1 MRSPFPS
8 QAPRLFDRELLRRRL
23 HRAAPRFGEA
33 DFLKRRAAEDLVDR
47 LAELMR
53 PFPVAVDL
61 GARTGVFAEVLRASP
76 ARELIGTLISADP
89 SERMLA
95 GLRPS
100 VVMDEELSAFR
111 PGSLDLVV
119 STLSL
124 HATNDLVGALVQIRR
139 SLKPGGLFLGAMFGG
154 GTLFE
159 LRRALMT
166 AETAR
171 RGGAGLRVSPF
182 ADPQD
187 VPSLLIRAGLRDVS
201 LVVDTVAVRHRGLR
215 SLIADL
221 RGMGE
226 TSVLVDRTRRPLTR
240 ALLAETEA
248 AYAAEFGQDGKL
260 PATFDILL
268 LTGWAPS

>member
-1 MRSPFPS
+1 
-8 QAPRLFDRELLRRRL
+8 
-23 HRAAPRFGEA
+23 
-33 DFLKRRAAEDLVDR
+33 
-47 LAELMR
+47 MR

-89 SERMLA
+89 SERMLV
-95 GLRPS
+95 GLRPA
-100 VVMDEELSAFR
+100 VVMDEERSAFR
-111 PGSLDLVV
+111 PGSLDLAV
-119 STLSL
+119 SILAL

-166 AETAR
+166 AEASQ
-171 RGGAGLRVSPF
+171 RGGAGLRVAPF

-187 VPSLLIRAGLRDVS
+187 VPALLQRAGLRDVS
-201 LVVDTVAVRHRGLR
+201 LMVDSVAVRYGDLS
-215 SLIADL
+215 SLTADL
-221 RGMGE
+221 RRMGE
-226 TSVLVDRTRRPLTR
+226 TSVLADRTRLPLTR
-240 ALLAETEA
+240 SLLAEAERV
-248 AYAAEFGQDGKL
+248 YAAEFGRDGKL